1 MEVISGFSKL
11 NKEEKIK
18 WLSSQLPE
26 EARNQFLEIT
36 EFWHPN
42 AKTQKLIDEFSE
54 NTITNFIFPYG
65 VTPNFSIN
73 NKVHTV
79 PLVIEESSVVAACSK
94 AAKFWLE
101 RGGFHAKVISTT
113 KKGQVHFSWNG
124 DKEKLYN
131 FFSVIEGDLL
141 HCVKADVENMEKRG
155 GGIKD
160 ITLVDKTD
168 TLENY
173 YQLDVSFETCD
184 AMGANFINTVLEAF
198 GRELKAMAL
207 AHEAFSAS
215 EKEVEIIM
223 CILSNYTPECIVSAH
238 VECPI
243 EELGSF
249 GELDSKT
256 FAKRFERAV
265 KIAKV
270 DVNRA
275 VTHNKGIFNGIDAVV
290 IATGNDFRSIEACGH
305 AYAAKDGHYRGLSS
319 CSVRDG
325 MFRFELHLPLAIGTV
340 GGLTKLH
347 PMAKMSLNLLG
358 NPDAKKLME
367 IIACVGLAQN
377 FGALTS
383 LITTGIQ
390 KGHMKMHLLNI
401 LNQLGANKEQVENAK
416 EYFKKHTVSFQ
427 SVRDFLA
434 NNKTVH

>member
-11 NKEEKIK
+11 NKDEKIK

-26 EARNQFLEIT
+26 EMRSSFLEIS

-42 AKTQKLIDEFSE
+42 TETQKLIDEFSE

-65 VTPNFSIN
+65 VTPNFKIN
-73 NKVHTV
+73 DIIHTV

-113 KKGQVHFSWNG
+113 KKGQVHFCWSG
-124 DKEKLYN
+124 DKEKLYH
-131 FFSVIEGDLL
+131 FFSLIEGDLL
-141 HCVKADVENMEKRG
+141 ACVKADVANMEKRG
-155 GGIKD
+155 GGIKEL
-160 ITLVDKTD
+160 TLIDKTD
-168 TLENY
+168 ALENY
-173 YQLDVSFETCD
+173 YQLDVKFETCD
-184 AMGANFINTVLEAF
+184 AMGANFINTVLESF
-198 GRELKAMAL
+198 GRELKFLAL
-207 AHEAFSAS
+207 RHEAFSAS

-223 CILSNYTPECIVSAH
+223 CILSNYTPECLVSAH

-243 EELGSF
+243 EDLGSF
-249 GELDSKT
+249 GDLSAMD
-256 FAKRFERAV
+256 FAKKFERAV

-290 IATGNDFRSIEACGH
+290 IATGNDFRSVEACGH
-305 AYAAKDGHYRGLSS
+305 AYAAKDGSYRGLSS
-319 CSVRDG
+319 CSIRNG
-325 MFRFELHLPLAIGTV
+325 IFRFELHLPLSIGTV
-340 GGLTKLH
+340 GGLTSLH

-358 NPDAKKLME
+358 NPSAKKLME
-367 IIACVGLAQN
+367 IIVCVGLAQN

-383 LITTGIQ
+383 LTTTGIQ

-401 LNQLGANKEQVENAK
+401 LNQLGASKSQVEQAK
-416 EYFKKHTVSFQ
+416 EYFKTTTVSFK
-427 SVRDFLA
+427 SVREFLDDYT
-434 NNKTVH
+434 TVH